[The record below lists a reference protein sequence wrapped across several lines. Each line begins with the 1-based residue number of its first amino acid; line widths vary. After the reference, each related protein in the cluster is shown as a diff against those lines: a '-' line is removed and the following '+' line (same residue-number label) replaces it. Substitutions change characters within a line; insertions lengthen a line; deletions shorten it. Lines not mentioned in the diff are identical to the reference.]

1 MNNNEMMIQ
10 NFPLNIFHN
19 FISKLSPL
27 AKSGHK
33 CYKNMS
39 KKSTDPTFNIGK
51 YILREKWQAVKIP
64 QALELKS
71 SIRD

>member
-1 MNNNEMMIQ
+1 MKWWYK
-10 NFPLNIFHN
+10 IFLWIF
-19 FISKLSPL
+19 FIILYVSKLSPL